1 MNLQLVKM
9 EPQYRSLAE
18 DMIREWKTSGEA
30 IVPWA
35 IDRADIRDFSAYMDS
50 LEQTGTADGLVP
62 ESTFSAW
69 IQTEILWWEPSI
81 YAIISMTIY

>member
-62 ESTFSAW
+62 ESTFFLPGYRQKSYGGSH
-69 IQTEILWWEPSI
+69 QYTPLSQ
-81 YAIISMTIY
+81 